1 MRSKHSKLTFSHPYI
16 GWRRIPA
23 NGVAGVRGFE
33 GVGGRKLGAE
43 A

>member
-1 MRSKHSKLTFSHPYI
+1 MRSKRTSAHPYI

-33 GVGGRKLGAE
+33 GVSGREFGTE